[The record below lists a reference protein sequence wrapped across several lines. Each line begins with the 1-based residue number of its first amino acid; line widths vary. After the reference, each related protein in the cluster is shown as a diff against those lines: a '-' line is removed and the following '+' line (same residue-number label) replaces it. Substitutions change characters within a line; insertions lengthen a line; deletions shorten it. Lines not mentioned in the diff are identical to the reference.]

1 MATPQEDHFQAGN
14 DDLGDGSDDSGEPNV
29 LERGE
34 ADVPPSLPPPL
45 TPHPSS
51 PSQHSPGNQELQY
64 LIHYLQVTRIS
75 DEERRRQDE
84 EARRAELQEFCLQME
99 QQRQLNDERF
109 VQLLS
114 MIAPK
119 PLQVQQTSPEQ
130 QAPAAHQLSPV
141 PPVATTSGSPH
152 APITAPV
159 MGKPMIPSPP
169 QLQSDVTYQLF
180 RQWRRKFEDYSVLM
194 GLHSLPPAT
203 QHIYFRTCVS
213 LEVQRLLHYTLAI
226 PPDSSMPVVQVLDAL
241 QQYFRNSQNEA
252 LRRRELLSCKQTP
265 GEPFSAFYARMK
277 DLADEVELCTG
288 DRTTCAATQLK
299 MILLMGVR
307 EEELVQ
313 RLVSLDSQASL
324 DDFVTCCRT
333 FESSRAA
340 ASAIVAAPSQLNILS
355 SYKRNQRRQK
365 MTATTKHTPQ
375 HCQSPPLT
383 KDSPAS
389 CRSCTRQHAVG
400 HCPVKDSTCSNCGY
414 KGHWHRTPRCPAN
427 DSECTTCHKQ
437 GHFAKCCKTTR
448 KTSTNQTRRARR
460 VSTGRTPKPVN
471 VTLSYGSK
479 SSQLLMLPDTGADI
493 TVIGPKHLDSLGIP
507 RCSLSPPPATD
518 VLTAD
523 GSSMTLALGCFET
536 ILQLGQA
543 SCKATRTSRHL
554 CSHFPKPILS
564 VTHVNRC
571 AQQMPASAMSSP
583 TTARTY
589 FLQHFSDVLV
599 SKTDLQTTPLKI
611 PIPFAYRD
619 QVKEELDSLVQQGI
633 ISPVSDKPS
642 EWCHPMVLVPKPGN
656 GVSITVDLTC
666 LNSQVSRPTH
676 PSPTSADAIR
686 TITPSAKFF
695 TKADALHGYWQ
706 MDLAEED
713 RHITTFITPHGRYYH
728 CRRPMGF
735 AATGDAYCL
744 RGDMALQGIT
754 NCIKVVDDILL
765 FDSDLPTHLRR
776 VFQMLSR
783 CRAHGITLNKDKFMV
798 AATNVS
804 FCGYNISPEGIAA
817 DPEKVAAIRDYP
829 TPSNIT
835 DLRSFMGLV
844 NQLAD
849 FSPEIAATAQPLRL

>member
-1 MATPQEDHFQAGN
+1 MATPPEDHFQAGN
-14 DDLGDGSDDSGEPNV
+14 EDLGDGSDDSGEPNV
-29 LERGE
+29 LESGE

-45 TPHPSS
+45 TPHPPS
-51 PSQHSPGNQELQY
+51 PSQHSPANQELQY

-84 EARRAELQEFCLQME
+84 EARRVELQEYRLQME
-99 QQRQLNDERF
+99 QQRQLENQRF
-109 VQLLS
+109 MQLLS

-119 PLQVQQTSPEQ
+119 PLKVQQTSPEQ

-141 PPVATTSGSPH
+141 SPVATTSGSPH

-159 MGKPMIPSPP
+159 M
-169 QLQSDVTYQLF
+169 
-180 RQWRRKFEDYSVLM
+180 
-194 GLHSLPPAT
+194 AT
-203 QHIYFRTCVS
+203 QHIYLRTCVL

-226 PPDSSMPVVQVLDAL
+226 PPDSSMPVVQVLYAL

-288 DRTTCAATQLK
+288 ERTTCAATQLK

-324 DDFVTCCRT
+324 DNFVTCCRT

-365 MTATTKHTPQ
+365 MIATTKHMPQ

-389 CRSCTRQHAVG
+389 CRSCTRQHVVG
-400 HCPVKDSTCSNCGY
+400 HCPAKDSTCPNCGY
-414 KGHWHRTPRCPAN
+414 KGHWHRMPRCPAK

-437 GHFAKCCKTTR
+437 GHFAKCCKSTR

-471 VTLSYGSK
+471 VTLSYSSK

-493 TVIGPKHLDSLGIP
+493 T
-507 RCSLSPPPATD
+507 T
-518 VLTAD
+518 T
-523 GSSMTLALGCFET
+523 
-536 ILQLGQA
+536 LQLGQA
-543 SCKATRTSRHL
+543 SCKAIVHVHKDIQTPL
-554 CSHFPKPILS
+554 LLYSHCVDLAIVSTDFPKPILS

-599 SKTDLQTTPLKI
+599 SKTDLQTTPLKKMSGPPMRI
-611 PIPFAYRD
+611 HLQPGATPFAIHTPRPIPFAYRD

-633 ISPVSDKPS
+633 ISPVGDKPS

-656 GVSITVDLTC
+656 GVRITVDLTR

-676 PSPTSADAIR
+676 PSPTPADAIR

-695 TKADALHGYWQ
+695 AKADALHGYWQ

-713 RHITTFITPHGRYYH
+713 RHLTTFITPHGRYYH
-728 CRRPMGF
+728 CRGPMGF

-744 RGDMALQGIT
+744 RGDLTLQGIT

-765 FDSDLPTHLRR
+765 FDSDLPTHLR
-776 VFQMLSR
+776 
-783 CRAHGITLNKDKFMV
+783 
-798 AATNVS
+798 
-804 FCGYNISPEGIAA
+804 
-817 DPEKVAAIRDYP
+817 
-829 TPSNIT
+829 
-835 DLRSFMGLV
+835 
-844 NQLAD
+844 
-849 FSPEIAATAQPLRL
+849 

>member
-1 MATPQEDHFQAGN
+1 MLAASWAMGKCRLYLAGLQHFTLHTDHRPLIPILNHYTLDAIENPRLQRLRVKMAPYVFTAVWRAGKTLCVPDALSRAPVSHPTFDDEEECTMTAAHVRSLVSTNATSTDGQATAPILDDDRTLQELRAVCGSLSITPSATPFFLANPESARTVSIPSEFRSVTDWTSRLNRHHRARPFQQRAK
-14 DDLGDGSDDSGEPNV
+14 
-29 LERGE
+29 
-34 ADVPPSLPPPL
+34 PPPPHMHL
-45 TPHPSS
+45 PRTENLFQPEMMTWVMVVMTAVSQTSLRVVRPMYHHPSHPLS
-51 PSQHSPGNQELQY
+51 PLTLPAPRS
-64 LIHYLQVTRIS
+64 T
-75 DEERRRQDE
+75 
-84 EARRAELQEFCLQME
+84 
-99 QQRQLNDERF
+99 

-203 QHIYFRTCVS
+203 QHIYLRTCVS

-324 DDFVTCCRT
+324 DDFPTQHPLFIQEEPT
-333 FESSRAA
+333 PPEDDSYDQAH
-340 ASAIVAAPSQLNILS
+340 ASTLS
-355 SYKRNQRRQK
+355 VSTVDQG
-365 MTATTKHTPQ
+365 
-375 HCQSPPLT
+375 L
-383 KDSPAS
+383 PAS
-389 CRSCTRQHAVG
+389 S
-400 HCPVKDSTCSNCGY
+400 K
-414 KGHWHRTPRCPAN
+414 

-437 GHFAKCCKTTR
+437 GHFAKCCKSTR
-448 KTSTNQTRRARR
+448 KTSTNQPHRARR

-471 VTLSYGSK
+471 VTLAYGSK

-523 GSSMTLALGCFET
+523 GSSMTPALAR
-536 ILQLGQA
+536 
-543 SCKATRTSRHL
+543 SSKAIVHVHEGIQTPLLSYGHCVDLAIVSTD
-554 CSHFPKPILS
+554 FPKPILS

-571 AQQMPASAMSSP
+571 AQQMPASAMFP
-583 TTARTY
+583 TAARTY
-589 FLQHFSDVLV
+589 FLQHFSDILV
-599 SKTDLQTTPLKI
+599 SKTDLQTTPLKMSGPPMRI
-611 PIPFAYRD
+611 HLQPGATPFAIHMPRPIPFAYRTF
-619 QVKEELDSLVQQGI
+619 KEELDSLVQ
-633 ISPVSDKPS
+633 
-642 EWCHPMVLVPKPGN
+642 
-656 GVSITVDLTC
+656 
-666 LNSQVSRPTH
+666 
-676 PSPTSADAIR
+676 
-686 TITPSAKFF
+686 
-695 TKADALHGYWQ
+695 
-706 MDLAEED
+706 
-713 RHITTFITPHGRYYH
+713 
-728 CRRPMGF
+728 
-735 AATGDAYCL
+735 
-744 RGDMALQGIT
+744 
-754 NCIKVVDDILL
+754 
-765 FDSDLPTHLRR
+765 
-776 VFQMLSR
+776 
-783 CRAHGITLNKDKFMV
+783 
-798 AATNVS
+798 
-804 FCGYNISPEGIAA
+804 
-817 DPEKVAAIRDYP
+817 
-829 TPSNIT
+829 
-835 DLRSFMGLV
+835 
-844 NQLAD
+844 
-849 FSPEIAATAQPLRL
+849 

>member
-29 LERGE
+29 LESGE

-51 PSQHSPGNQELQY
+51 PSQHSPAQNSKHQL
-64 LIHYLQVTRIS
+64 LTSFRLFHLLPP
-75 DEERRRQDE
+75 RQD
-84 EARRAELQEFCLQME
+84 L
-99 QQRQLNDERF
+99 
-109 VQLLS
+109 
-114 MIAPK
+114 
-119 PLQVQQTSPEQ
+119 
-130 QAPAAHQLSPV
+130 
-141 PPVATTSGSPH
+141 
-152 APITAPV
+152 
-159 MGKPMIPSPP
+159 

-203 QHIYFRTCVS
+203 QHIYLRTCVS

-375 HCQSPPLT
+375 RCQSPPLT
-383 KDSPAS
+383 KDSPPPVGL
-389 CRSCTRQHAVG
+389 TRQHAVG
-400 HCPVKDSTCSNCGY
+400 HCPAKNSTCPNCGY
-414 KGHWHRTPRCPAN
+414 KGHWHRTPRCPAK

-437 GHFAKCCKTTR
+437 GHFAKCCKSTR

-507 RCSLSPPPATD
+507 RCNLSPPPATD

-523 GSSMTLALGCFET
+523 GSSMTPALGCFET
-536 ILQLGQA
+536 TLQLGQA
-543 SCKATRTSRHL
+543 SCKAIVHVHEDIQTPLLSYGHCVDLAIVSTD
-554 CSHFPKPILS
+554 FPKPILS

-599 SKTDLQTTPLKI
+599 SKTDLQTTPLKKMSGPPMRI
-611 PIPFAYRD
+611 HLQPGATPFAIHTPRPIPFAYRD
-619 QVKEELDSLVQQGI
+619 QVKEELDSLVQQGF
-633 ISPVSDKPS
+633 
-642 EWCHPMVLVPKPGN
+642 
-656 GVSITVDLTC
+656 
-666 LNSQVSRPTH
+666 
-676 PSPTSADAIR
+676 A
-686 TITPSAKFF
+686 
-695 TKADALHGYWQ
+695 
-706 MDLAEED
+706 
-713 RHITTFITPHGRYYH
+713 
-728 CRRPMGF
+728 RR
-735 AATGDAYCL
+735 
-744 RGDMALQGIT
+744 
-754 NCIKVVDDILL
+754 
-765 FDSDLPTHLRR
+765 
-776 VFQMLSR
+776 
-783 CRAHGITLNKDKFMV
+783 
-798 AATNVS
+798 
-804 FCGYNISPEGIAA
+804 
-817 DPEKVAAIRDYP
+817 
-829 TPSNIT
+829 
-835 DLRSFMGLV
+835 
-844 NQLAD
+844 
-849 FSPEIAATAQPLRL
+849 